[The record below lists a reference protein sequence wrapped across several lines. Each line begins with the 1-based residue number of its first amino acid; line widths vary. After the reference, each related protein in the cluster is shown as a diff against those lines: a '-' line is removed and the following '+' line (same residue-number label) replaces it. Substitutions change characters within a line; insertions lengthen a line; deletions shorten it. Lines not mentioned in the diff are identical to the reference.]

1 MNLAHSE
8 GVFHRRSV
16 IFCGFLCNSVKYCRM
31 FLTEGMMGWIVLTV
45 LSLCRPVW
53 STVKVTQPYR
63 VLSTDGT
70 AQIQCVVHPRPSY
83 HQIEPSHDQNTS
95 YPFPDPEELSVT
107 LLKGLHGSQ
116 ELCSSSI
123 NFLQKPNET
132 DVKQE
137 GEVQCSAQATDG
149 AVTVSVSGLKA
160 TDTDLY
166 RCEIQI
172 FYPPPYLRF
181 TGNGTLIHV
190 LDHSGCPVQEA
201 QKQIS
206 HQSEEDEEETDLPV
220 VKSSAADGV
229 PVLALL
235 IVIMCVLVVMI
246 YFQTLQCERSRREV
260 IRTVS
265 GVIHKMD
272 AASFPRDNMA

>member
-1 MNLAHSE
+1 
-8 GVFHRRSV
+8 
-16 IFCGFLCNSVKYCRM
+16 M

-190 LDHSGCPVQEA
+190 LGCPVQEA

-246 YFQTLQCERSRREV
+246 YFQVGTF
-260 IRTVS
+260 
-265 GVIHKMD
+265 IHF
-272 AASFPRDNMA
+272 SFLS